1 MEKRMAPVK
10 LVVSD
15 GVARLT
21 FDRPEALNAV
31 DVATAECLLAQCRAL
46 QGRDDVRVVVLAGS
60 GRAFM
65 AGGDLAAF
73 QAAADPADLA
83 SAIIRPLHAA
93 LEILAGL
100 PVPVIGSV
108 HGAVAG
114 AGFSLAVGCDLTLA
128 AQDARFCLAYL
139 GIATTI
145 DGGGSWHLVR
155 QVGLQRALDLAYTNR
170 SISAEEAAALGLIA
184 RVVPSERLE
193 DETDLLAR
201 RLAAG
206 PTFAYGG
213 VKRLLREAGN
223 RDYATQLAAEH
234 DQFCACAAGADFREG
249 VAAFFERRRPT
260 FHGR

>member
-1 MEKRMAPVK
+1 MEPVK

-15 GVARLT
+15 GVARLI

-31 DVATAECLLAQCRAL
+31 DVATSECLLAHCRAL
-46 QGRDDVRVVVLAGS
+46 QQRDDVRVVVVAGK

-73 QAAADPADLA
+73 SATADPAGLA
-83 SAIIRPLHAA
+83 SAIIRPLHSA
-93 LEILAGL
+93 LEILAAL

-114 AGFSLAVGCDLTLA
+114 AGFSLAVGCDLTVA
-128 AQDARFCLAYL
+128 ARDAHFCLAYL

-155 QVGLQRALDLAYTNR
+155 QVGLQRAMELAYTNR
-170 SISAEEAAALGLIA
+170 SISADEAAALGLIA
-184 RVVPSERLE
+184 RVVPTERLAE
-193 DETDLLAR
+193 ETDLLAA

-206 PTFAYGG
+206 PSFAYGG

-223 RDYATQLAAEH
+223 RDYAAQLASEH
-234 DQFCACAAGADFREG
+234 DQFRACAAGPDFREG
-249 VAAFFERRRPT
+249 VAAFFERRRPH
-260 FHGR
+260 FQGR